1 MAGKIDFIYR
11 YFSQASIS
19 QVEAPEEKKVNGRHA
34 RKLRKMSNFKPNAE
48 RNYHQFNNSH
58 NYVLSDS
65 GGLERGPGTVIEVTE
80 GEELTARAI
89 YKDYEGKIY
98 MEPFNEATMFDVIQE
113 VMNTEQL
120 DHLSIEDQMLVL
132 DIVADSIK
140 RYKAI
145 ELDVFLNDVHDEYK
159 RKKLSDL

>member
-1 MAGKIDFIYR
+1 
-11 YFSQASIS
+11 
-19 QVEAPEEKKVNGRHA
+19 
-34 RKLRKMSNFKPNAE
+34 
-48 RNYHQFNNSH
+48 
-58 NYVLSDS
+58 
-65 GGLERGPGTVIEVTE
+65 
-80 GEELTARAI
+80 
-89 YKDYEGKIY
+89 
-98 MEPFNEATMFDVIQE
+98 MEPFREATMFDVVQE

-132 DIVADSIK
+132 DIIADCIK

>member
-1 MAGKIDFIYR
+1 
-11 YFSQASIS
+11 
-19 QVEAPEEKKVNGRHA
+19 
-34 RKLRKMSNFKPNAE
+34 
-48 RNYHQFNNSH
+48 
-58 NYVLSDS
+58 
-65 GGLERGPGTVIEVTE
+65 
-80 GEELTARAI
+80 
-89 YKDYEGKIY
+89 
-98 MEPFNEATMFDVIQE
+98 MFDVIQE
-113 VMNTEQL
+113 VMNTEHL

>member
-1 MAGKIDFIYR
+1 
-11 YFSQASIS
+11 
-19 QVEAPEEKKVNGRHA
+19 
-34 RKLRKMSNFKPNAE
+34 
-48 RNYHQFNNSH
+48 
-58 NYVLSDS
+58 
-65 GGLERGPGTVIEVTE
+65 
-80 GEELTARAI
+80 
-89 YKDYEGKIY
+89 
-98 MEPFNEATMFDVIQE
+98 MEPFREATMFDVVQE

>member
-1 MAGKIDFIYR
+1 
-11 YFSQASIS
+11 
-19 QVEAPEEKKVNGRHA
+19 
-34 RKLRKMSNFKPNAE
+34 
-48 RNYHQFNNSH
+48 
-58 NYVLSDS
+58 
-65 GGLERGPGTVIEVTE
+65 
-80 GEELTARAI
+80 
-89 YKDYEGKIY
+89 

-113 VMNTEQL
+113 VINTETL

>member
-1 MAGKIDFIYR
+1 
-11 YFSQASIS
+11 
-19 QVEAPEEKKVNGRHA
+19 
-34 RKLRKMSNFKPNAE
+34 
-48 RNYHQFNNSH
+48 
-58 NYVLSDS
+58 
-65 GGLERGPGTVIEVTE
+65 
-80 GEELTARAI
+80 
-89 YKDYEGKIY
+89 
-98 MEPFNEATMFDVIQE
+98 MEPFREATMFDVVQE

-132 DIVADSIK
+132 DIIADSIK

>member
-1 MAGKIDFIYR
+1 M
-11 YFSQASIS
+11 
-19 QVEAPEEKKVNGRHA
+19 
-34 RKLRKMSNFKPNAE
+34 
-48 RNYHQFNNSH
+48 
-58 NYVLSDS
+58 
-65 GGLERGPGTVIEVTE
+65 
-80 GEELTARAI
+80 
-89 YKDYEGKIY
+89 
-98 MEPFNEATMFDVIQE
+98 MEPFREATMFDVIQE

-132 DIVADSIK
+132 DIIADSIK

>member
-1 MAGKIDFIYR
+1 
-11 YFSQASIS
+11 
-19 QVEAPEEKKVNGRHA
+19 
-34 RKLRKMSNFKPNAE
+34 
-48 RNYHQFNNSH
+48 
-58 NYVLSDS
+58 
-65 GGLERGPGTVIEVTE
+65 
-80 GEELTARAI
+80 
-89 YKDYEGKIY
+89 
-98 MEPFNEATMFDVIQE
+98 MEPFNEATMFDVIHQ
-113 VMNTEQL
+113 VINTEQL